1 VDEPRAGLLAFSP
14 MAHLFEPE
22 ELEAIVRRSMGLPWE
37 RMVDQIIQDLAAAY
51 PGHIHTR
58 QEWIMNLVGG
68 AAGMMHILHGSLSEY
83 LLLFGSA
90 IGTGGFSGR
99 YHLDIWD
106 TMLCGEMRTFTEAA
120 PSQAVTH
127 RPGETAHLPRR
138 TAKVYQTTPGAWML
152 EYGRG
157 AIITALPIGISGAV
171 TSLEPRTIVRT
182 LRCYGQRVVGSLLK
196 GKL

>member
-1 VDEPRAGLLAFSP
+1 
-14 MAHLFEPE
+14 MAHIFEPE
-22 ELEAIVRRSMGLPWE
+22 RLESIARRAVDLPWD
-37 RMVDQIIQDLAAAY
+37 RMVDQVVGDLAEAY

-58 QEWIMNLVGG
+58 PEWIMNLVGG
-68 AAGMMHILHGSLSEY
+68 AAGMMYILHGSLSEY

-90 IGTGGFSGR
+90 VGTGGFSGR

-106 TMLCGEMRTFTEAA
+106 SMLSGEMHTFTEAEPA
-120 PSQAVTH
+120 RRVTH
-127 RPGETAHLPRR
+127 QPGQTAHLPRR

-157 AIITALPIGISGAV
+157 PIVTALPIGLSGAV
-171 TSLEPRTIVRT
+171 ASLEPLTIFRT
-182 LRCYGQRVVGSLLK
+182 LRCYGQRVVSSLLK